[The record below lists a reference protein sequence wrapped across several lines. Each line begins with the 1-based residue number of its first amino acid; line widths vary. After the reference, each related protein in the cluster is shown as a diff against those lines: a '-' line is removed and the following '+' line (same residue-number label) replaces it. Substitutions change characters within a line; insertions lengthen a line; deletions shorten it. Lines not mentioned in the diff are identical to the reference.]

1 MKHPEGRITARTRSD
16 RLLGCSSTSTGA
28 GSAGRNTPTTV
39 REWPE
44 PAQRA
49 RLRPDAAQHERNGGL
64 TNHFV
69 RDLSCM
75 ISGGY
80 FEQTKTTYV
89 TGQAEDSRSPPNRP
103 SRSEI
108 EQRGTA
114 QAIER
119 RPVSA
124 QPPDV
129 FDQRLVL
136 LGLGDVQVVD
146 RNAADN
152 VPIVRHFQPLGG
164 DAVRLRHE
172 QRGAAGPCRCE
183 RRGTSGPRHPGR
195 PSAPEGCDA
204 APVRPPP

>member
-1 MKHPEGRITARTRSD
+1 M
-16 RLLGCSSTSTGA
+16 
-28 GSAGRNTPTTV
+28 
-39 REWPE
+39 
-44 PAQRA
+44 
-49 RLRPDAAQHERNGGL
+49 
-64 TNHFV
+64 
-69 RDLSCM
+69 
-75 ISGGY
+75 
-80 FEQTKTTYV
+80 TYV

-152 VPIVRHFQPLGG
+152 VPIVRHFEPLGG

-172 QRGAAGPCRCE
+172 QRGAAGPAGGEGGENSGVRNLGG
-183 RRGTSGPRHPGR
+183 RSVRGGGGGPRGR
-195 PSAPEGCDA
+195 PG
-204 APVRPPP
+204 PPQPLVMLGP